1 MPLQPSASALLI
13 VNPDSRKGDGMVLQ
27 EGIKRLRKAGIQVE
41 QVDSGNPAE
50 SREAIESRGQYG

>member
-13 VNPDSRKGDGMVLQ
+13 VNPDSRKGAGATLQDGTERLQ
-27 EGIKRLRKAGIQVE
+27 KAGIQVE
-41 QVDSGNPAE
+41 QLDSGNPAE